1 MTSPARAMMSRPG
14 QKSILKRPASLAL
27 QSPTAA
33 LPFHASFSV
42 MSPGKTPHVHFLN
55 TPQLVATF
63 VTHSSET
70 YDRAPIKVSPNP
82 LALPA
87 RGARYYSPTVENFK
101 LAAPPPPKAAALQ
114 RLNSIL
120 KATQCASPAITDFP
134 DPRSPQAAAA
144 AAPSFQ
150 QIRFASFAAAPR
162 HQPRDLASSIASY
175 PRSPYPSA
183 PLSPAETMGS
193 KQESRGRR
201 LSDPSVKV
209 TRARSH
215 DVPSR
220 PSRAPVPP
228 SPLQSSF
235 KAQGLQRPHKPTPLA
250 LDSAGS
256 TSSLSNAFW
265 DSMTLEGET
274 PMVTALEYPE
284 SAVQM
289 EDIDLQ
295 SPSFVKSPKV
305 STPAPALMFGGQDGS
320 VWSPSAVPKK
330 TAARDMLLR
339 SALMSPAK
347 AAFAKPKQV
356 KRAVI
361 ASPSPNDPFASF
373 PSFAAALTLDTSS
386 IPLSRPSM
394 ALLEAA

>member
-1 MTSPARAMMSRPG
+1 MTSPARAFMSRPS
-14 QKSILKRPASLAL
+14 QRSILKRSAPSAL
-27 QSPTAA
+27 SPTA
-33 LPFHASFSV
+33 LPFHASFS
-42 MSPGKTPHVHFLN
+42 MLSPGPKSPHVHFMH

-63 VTHSSET
+63 VTHSSEN

-82 LALPA
+82 LALPE
-87 RGARYYSPTVENFK
+87 RGARFFSPTVENFK
-101 LAAPPPPKAAALQ
+101 LAPPPPPKAAALQ

-120 KATQCASPAITDFP
+120 KTSQCASPAITDFP

-150 QIRFASFAAAPR
+150 QIRFASFAATR
-162 HQPRDLASSIASY
+162 QPRDLAMSMSSY

-183 PLSPAETMGS
+183 PLSPVETM
-193 KQESRGRR
+193 ESQQIEGRAR
-201 LSDPSVKV
+201 RMSDPSAKA
-209 TRARSH
+209 TRSRSH
-215 DVPSR
+215 EAQTRS
-220 PSRAPVPP
+220 SRATVPP
-228 SPLQSSF
+228 SPLKSSF
-235 KAQGLQRPHKPTPLA
+235 KPQGLQRSHKPTPLA
-250 LDSAGS
+250 LNSAES

-265 DSMTLEGET
+265 DAMTLEGET

-305 STPAPALMFGGQDGS
+305 KTPAPALMFGGQDGS
-320 VWSPSAVPKK
+320 VWSPSAVAPKK

-347 AAFAKPKQV
+347 AAFTKPKQV
-356 KRAVI
+356 KRAII
-361 ASPSPNDPFASF
+361 ASPSPNDPFAAF
-373 PSFAAALTLDTSS
+373 PSFAAALTLDVSS
-386 IPLSRPSM
+386 IPLARPSRVLQY
-394 ALLEAA
+394 A